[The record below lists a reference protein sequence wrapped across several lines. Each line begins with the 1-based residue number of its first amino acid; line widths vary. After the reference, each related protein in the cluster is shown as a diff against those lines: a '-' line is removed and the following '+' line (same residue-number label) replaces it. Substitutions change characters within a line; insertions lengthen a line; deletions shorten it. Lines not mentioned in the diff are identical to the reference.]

1 MRKPKAR
8 VQVLQRSWRILQ
20 PSLANPPDKALQY
33 VEEGNAPPSP
43 REMEIWGGR
52 WRPTKGDGWIVC
64 AGLGPQVLK
73 GQKEKKRERER
84 ERKGQPGWGSL
95 CQNMCGPRS
104 LNTVGKLREN
114 CYSFFG

>member
-1 MRKPKAR
+1 MG
-8 VQVLQRSWRILQ
+8 WT
-20 PSLANPPDKALQY
+20 LASN
-33 VEEGNAPPSP
+33 E
-43 REMEIWGGR
+43 R
-52 WRPTKGDGWIVC
+52 GWLDC
-64 AGLGPQVLK
+64 LCRFGAAGLK
-73 GQKEKKRERER
+73 GSEGEKKIERER